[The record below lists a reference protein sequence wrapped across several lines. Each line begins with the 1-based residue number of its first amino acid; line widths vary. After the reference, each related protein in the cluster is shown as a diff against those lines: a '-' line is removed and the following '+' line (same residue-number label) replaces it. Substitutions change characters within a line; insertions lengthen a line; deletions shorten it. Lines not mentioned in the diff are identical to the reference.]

1 MVGEAHPTDRM
12 NASPT
17 ETRIQIKY
25 MVSLREQAG
34 RREEEVDFPP
44 GATLGDLVAWL
55 RAERDVALPDPQIM
69 TTLNGKGWEQFSQK
83 LDTELKSGDVV
94 CLFPLLSGG

>member
-1 MVGEAHPTDRM
+1 M

-17 ETRIQIKY
+17 DVRIEIKY

-34 RREEEVDFPP
+34 RREEQVDFPP
-44 GATLGDLVAWL
+44 STTLGDLAAWL
-55 RAERDVALPDPQIM
+55 RAERDIALPDPQIM
-69 TTLNGKGWEQFSQK
+69 TTLNGKGWQQFPEQ
-83 LDTELKSGDVV
+83 LDTELQPGDVV